1 MKKVVGIGGC
11 VLDTVIC
18 MKEYPQ
24 EDKKMK
30 AERVFSTG
38 GGPVG
43 NALVAISRLGIKAEY
58 LGALSG
64 DGNGKRL
71 ADEFEQYGVRADK
84 AVFVPDT
91 VAFTSYIVLSEKE
104 GTRTCVYDRGT
115 VPDDEK
121 NVDYKELE
129 TADVLHLDGNCMR
142 SAIAAAK
149 FARAHRVK
157 VSLDAGGFYEGI
169 EELLPYVD
177 ILIPSEEFS
186 LKATGEKSTEEAM
199 KKLYARYSPEV
210 LVITQGSKGGIY
222 FENGE
227 CKRYQSYK
235 VDCVDSNGAGDTFH
249 GAFLVGYLNGLDTE
263 ENCRFASA
271 VSAIKCTK
279 AGVRNALPDME
290 ETIKFINTRS

>member
-11 VLDTVIC
+11 VLDTIIC

-43 NALVAISRLGIKAEY
+43 NALVAIARLGVSAEY
-58 LGALSG
+58 LGALSK
-64 DGNGKRL
+64 DENGKRL
-71 ADEFEQYGVRADK
+71 ADEFEKYGVQTDK

-104 GTRTCVYDRGT
+104 GTRTCVYDRGS

-121 NVDYKELE
+121 NVDYQEIDN
-129 TADVLHLDGNCMR
+129 ADVLHLDGNCMR

-149 FARAHRVK
+149 FAKKRGVK

-169 EELLPYVD
+169 EELLPNVD

-186 LKATGEKSTEEAM
+186 LKATGEKTAEEAM
-199 KKLYARYSPEV
+199 KKLSKLYNPEV

-222 FENGE
+222 FEKGE

-249 GAFLVGYLNGLDTE
+249 GAFLVGYLNGLGIK
-263 ENCRFASA
+263 ENCLFASA

-290 ETIKFINTRS
+290 ETMKFINTRS